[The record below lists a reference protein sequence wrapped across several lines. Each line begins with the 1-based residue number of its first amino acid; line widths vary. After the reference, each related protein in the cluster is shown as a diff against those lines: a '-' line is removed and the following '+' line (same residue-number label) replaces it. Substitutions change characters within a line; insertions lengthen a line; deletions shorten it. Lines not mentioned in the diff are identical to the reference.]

1 MAGKPRIAVVS
12 PFLDK
17 QHGTERCIAEQV
29 ERLAAEYEIHIYSM
43 RVEDLDRGKFILHR
57 IPRLPGPHLFHYLW
71 WFAANQLWRW
81 RDRRFRGMRFD
92 LVYSPGINC
101 FDADAIAVHIV
112 FAAFRRQVE
121 GELRLRRNPLRS
133 WPHVIHRRLYYRLIE
148 ALEGRIY
155 TRKDLPMAIVSRKV
169 GGDLEKFYGRTDGL
183 FLVYNGLDLDRFEPA
198 RRTRRREGA
207 RRELGLA
214 GGDFAVLLIGNDWKK
229 KGLPCLLEAAGQL
242 RLPDL
247 QILVVGRDT
256 ATPYESTIQRLGLG
270 ARVRFLP
277 PRPDVEFYYAAA
289 DAYAGPSLEDAFA
302 LPPAEA
308 MACGLPVIVS
318 REAGVSEIVTHN
330 VDGLILE
337 DPTNAA
343 DLAKFLEQLH
353 QDANLRQRLG
363 ENAARAVLQYTW
375 SRNAAETQRLLESAR
390 RSRERAAGA
399 ANRIANSG
407 G

>member
-43 RVEDLDRGKFILHR
+43 RVDDLDSGKFILHR

-81 RDRRFRGMRFD
+81 RDRHFRGMRFD

-101 FDADAIAVHIV
+101 FDADAIAVHMV

-121 GELRLRRNPLRS
+121 GELRLRNNSLRS
-133 WPHVIHRRLYYRLIE
+133 WPHLIHRRLYYRLIE

-155 TRKDLPMAIVSRKV
+155 TRKNLPLAVVSRKV
-169 GGDLEKFYGRTDGL
+169 GGDLERFYGRTDGL
-183 FLVYNGLDLDRFEPA
+183 SLVYNGLDLERFEPA
-198 RRTRRREGA
+198 RRARLREHA
-207 RRELGLA
+207 RCELGLA
-214 GGDFAVLLIGNDWKK
+214 GEDFAVLLIGNDWKK

-242 RLPDL
+242 RLPSL

-256 ATPYESTIQRLGLG
+256 PAPYESAIRRLGLG
-270 ARVRFLP
+270 ACVRFLP

-337 DPTNAA
+337 DPSNAS
-343 DLAKFLEQLH
+343 DLARFLEQLH

-363 ENAARAVLQYTW
+363 ENAV
-375 SRNAAETQRLLESAR
+375 
-390 RSRERAAGA
+390 RAASQCTWEQNA
-399 ANRIANSG
+399 RLTNAFFRDVLNASKTSESKAVA
-407 G
+407 

>member
-29 ERLAAEYEIHIYSM
+29 ERLAGEYEIHVYSM
-43 RVEDLDRGKFILHR
+43 RVDDLDPGKFILHP
-57 IPRLPGPHLFHYLW
+57 IPRLPGPHLLHYLW

-81 RDRRFRGMRFD
+81 RDRRFRGIRFD
-92 LVYSPGINC
+92 LVYSAGINC
-101 FDADAIAVHIV
+101 FDAHAIAVHIV

-121 GELRLRRNPLRS
+121 GELRLRRNSLRS
-133 WPHVIHRRLYYRLIE
+133 WPHLIHRRLYYRLIE

-155 TRKDLPMAIVSRKV
+155 TCKDVPLAIVSRKV
-169 GGDLEKFYGRTDGL
+169 GGDLAKFYGRTDGL
-183 FLVYNGLDLDRFEPA
+183 SLVYNGLDLDRFEP
-198 RRTRRREGA
+198 TRRASLRDQA
-207 RRELGLA
+207 RCELGLA
-214 GGDFAVLLIGNDWKK
+214 GEDFAVLLIGNDWKK
-229 KGLPCLLEAAGQL
+229 KGLPCLLEAAG
-242 RLPDL
+242 RLKLPSL

-256 ATPYESTIQRLGLG
+256 PAPYESAIRRLGLST
-270 ARVRFLP
+270 RVHFLP

-337 DPTNAA
+337 DPSNAA
-343 DLAKFLEQLH
+343 ELARFLEQLE
-353 QDANLRQRLG
+353 QDASLRQRLG
-363 ENAARAVLQYTW
+363 ENAVRAVSQCTW
-375 SRNAAETQRLLESAR
+375 EQNAR
-390 RSRERAAGA
+390 RTNTFFRSVLDKSKTSESQAVA
-399 ANRIANSG
+399 
-407 G
+407 

>member
-43 RVEDLDRGKFILHR
+43 RVDDLDGGKFILHR

-155 TRKDLPMAIVSRKV
+155 TRKDLPLAIVSRKV
-169 GGDLEKFYGRTDGL
+169 GGDLERFYGRADGL
-183 FLVYNGLDLDRFEPA
+183 FLVYNGLDLERFEP
-198 RRTRRREGA
+198 TRRARLREGA
-207 RRELGLA
+207 RRALGLA
-214 GGDFAVLLIGNDWKK
+214 GDDFAVLLIGNDWKK

-242 RLPDL
+242 RLPGL

-256 ATPYESTIQRLGLG
+256 VAPYESAIRRLGLG

-318 REAGVSEIVTHN
+318 REAGVSEIVTHG

-343 DLAKFLEQLH
+343 GLAEFLEQLH
-353 QDANLRQRLG
+353 EDVNLRQRLG
-363 ENAARAVLQYTW
+363 KNAARAVLQYTW

-390 RSRERAAGA
+390 HSRERVAGA

>member
-17 QHGTERCIAEQV
+17 KHGTERCIVEQV
-29 ERLAAEYEIHIYSM
+29 DRLAADYEIHIYSM
-43 RVEDLDRGKFILHR
+43 RVDDLDPGKFILHR
-57 IPRLPGPHLFHYLW
+57 IPRLPGPHLLSYLW
-71 WFAANQLWRW
+71 WFTANQLWRW

-121 GELRLRRNPLRS
+121 SELHLRRNSLRS
-133 WPHVIHRRLYYRLIE
+133 WPHLIHRRLYYRLIE

-155 TRKDLPMAIVSRKV
+155 TRQDLPLAVVSRKV
-169 GGDLEKFYGRTDGL
+169 GEDLAKFYGRTGGL
-183 FLVYNGLDLDRFEPA
+183 FLVYNGLDLERFEP
-198 RRTRRREGA
+198 TRRERLRDPA
-207 RRELGLA
+207 RRELGLS
-214 GGDFAVLLIGNDWKK
+214 GEDFAVLLIGNDWKN

-242 RLPDL
+242 RLPSL
-247 QILVVGRDT
+247 QILVVGHDT
-256 ATPYESTIQRLGLG
+256 PAPYESAIRRLGLDG
-270 ARVRFLP
+270 RVRFLP

-318 REAGVSEIVTHN
+318 RKAGVSEIVTHN

-337 DPTNAA
+337 DPANSK
-343 DLAKFLEQLH
+343 DLARFLEQLY

-363 ENAARAVLQYTW
+363 ENAV
-375 SRNAAETQRLLESAR
+375 
-390 RSRERAAGA
+390 RAAKECTWERNTQGTRTLIEEA
-399 ANRIANSG
+399 RGRKARDSPML
-407 G
+407 